1 MSNYIDKIMYINL
14 DRRTDRKEH
23 IEKELNNFNLNY
35 ERYPAVD
42 MPDFGSLG
50 CCYSHLNVLN
60 IARNNNYKNI
70 LIFEDDF
77 TFLVN
82 KESFE
87 NNLNNFFNLN
97 LDFDVL
103 MLSYQLLDYE
113 KTEYD
118 FLYRVKEA
126 QTASGYIVNQ
136 HYYDKLITLYDE
148 SFMFLKQTDY
158 HWLYMND
165 QAWKILQKTDKWFCF
180 NPRIGKQISGYS
192 DTSQKFY
199 NYEC

>member
-1 MSNYIDKIMYINL
+1 MSNHIDKIMYINL

-35 ERYPAVD
+35 ERYSAVD
-42 MPDFGSLG
+42 MPEFGSLG

-77 TFLVN
+77 IFLVN

-165 QAWKILQKTDKWFCF
+165 QLWKILQKTDKWFCF
-180 NPRIGKQISGYS
+180 NPRIGKQISEYS